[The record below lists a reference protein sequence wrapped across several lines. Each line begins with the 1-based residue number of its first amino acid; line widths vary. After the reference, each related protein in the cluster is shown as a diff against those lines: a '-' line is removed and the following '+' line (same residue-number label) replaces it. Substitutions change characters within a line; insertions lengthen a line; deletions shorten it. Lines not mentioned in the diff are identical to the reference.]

1 MRKSVVTFVLGACLF
16 LLIIGAKWA
25 TFDRYGSPMPDWDG
39 GAVGFGGDRTG
50 RALTQQ

>member
-25 TFDRYGSPMPDWDG
+25 TFERYGFPMPDWDE
-39 GAVGFGGDRTG
+39 GAAGFGGDRTG